1 MSNRRDTPTAGAAQ
15 GGAVKRTE
23 LDADR
28 RKAEEES
35 KASPASKPGGF
46 NNDPDDPTNPNEARE
61 RTLKKIRR

>member
-15 GGAVKRTE
+15 GAAIKRTD

-35 KASPASKPGGF
+35 KAPPASKPGGF